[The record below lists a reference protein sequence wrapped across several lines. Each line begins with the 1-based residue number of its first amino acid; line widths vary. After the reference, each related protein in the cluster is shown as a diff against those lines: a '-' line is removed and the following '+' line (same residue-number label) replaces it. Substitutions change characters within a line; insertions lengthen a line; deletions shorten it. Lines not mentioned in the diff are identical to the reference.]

1 VPLPLD
7 NIWPV
12 NTSCHNADQYFRRA
26 GPGYIYMLSFKN
38 IRPAWLGNRNM
49 NHLIWNFRHRH
60 ASKINLD
67 LEDMMPGNG
76 DAPKQASNTVRY
88 QIKMLQVVFLK
99 NEKVEAEIFLLLT
112 TPTANC
118 QNH

>member
-1 VPLPLD
+1 
-7 NIWPV
+7 
-12 NTSCHNADQYFRRA
+12 
-26 GPGYIYMLSFKN
+26 
-38 IRPAWLGNRNM
+38 
-49 NHLIWNFRHRH
+49 
-60 ASKINLD
+60 
-67 LEDMMPGNG
+67 MPGNG
-76 DAPKQASNTVRY
+76 DAPKQASNTVRD